1 MLVAGVALLSF
12 LLSALL
18 TPAVRRLARVRRWY
32 DIPDARKIHTGL
44 IPRLGGVAMFAAA
57 GVAVLVA
64 LIVLPTLGFE
74 SPIEPRTAL
83 FILAGL
89 VLVTGA
95 GAIDDVINLRAR
107 TKFLFQVGA
116 ALLIAIG
123 GIQIDSI
130 TLPYLGKVHFGVL
143 AVPITVLWI
152 VGLTNAV
159 NFIDGMDGLAGGIAA
174 FAATGMA
181 VIALLQ
187 GQLVAAAMAF
197 ILLGALG
204 GFLIYNLPPASIFM
218 GDSGSH
224 LLGFSLAIL
233 PLLGISKAASLGTL
247 LVPLT
252 LLLIPVLDIAA
263 AIVRRTRARQP
274 FWKPDRDHIHHKLLD
289 LGLSDRK
296 ILVAVYS
303 VCTYLAVVA
312 VTAVILPRETEL
324 FLVLV
329 VWAGILVAYGVLAYL
344 RKQRA
349 SARAARRTADGSSDR
364 VAGSQ
369 RS

>member
-12 LLSALL
+12 ALSALL
-18 TPAVRRLARVRRWY
+18 TPAMRQLARIRRWY

-44 IPRLGGVAMFAAA
+44 IPRLGGVAMFAATS
-57 GVAVLVA
+57 VAVLVA
-64 LIVLPTLGFE
+64 LIVLPALGVE
-74 SPIEPRTAL
+74 APITPRTAL
-83 FILAGL
+83 FVLAGL
-89 VLVTGA
+89 VLVTAA
-95 GAIDDVINLRAR
+95 GAVDDVNTLRAR
-107 TKFLFQVGA
+107 TKFLFQVVA
-116 ALLIAIG
+116 ALLIALG
-123 GIQIDSI
+123 GIQIDSVA
-130 TLPYLGKVHFGVL
+130 LPYVGRVHFGVL

-181 VIALLQ
+181 IIALLQ
-187 GQLVAAAMAF
+187 GQLIAAAVASA
-197 ILLGALG
+197 LLGALG

-233 PLLGISKAASLGTL
+233 PLLGISRSASLGTL

-263 AIVRRTRARQP
+263 AIVRRTAAGQP

-303 VCTYLAVVA
+303 VCTYLAVVSVA
-312 VTAVILPRETEL
+312 TVILPRETEL

-329 VWAGILVAYGVLAYL
+329 VWAGILVAYAVLAYL

-349 SARAARRTADGSSDR
+349 TARTLKRDADSDEEIANLR
-364 VAGSQ
+364 G
-369 RS
+369 

>member
-1 MLVAGVALLSF
+1 MIGASGIAVMAALLVLPALGVAAPITLHEAMFVVAGIA
-12 LLSALL
+12 
-18 TPAVRRLARVRRWY
+18 
-32 DIPDARKIHTGL
+32 
-44 IPRLGGVAMFAAA
+44 
-57 GVAVLVA
+57 
-64 LIVLPTLGFE
+64 
-74 SPIEPRTAL
+74 
-83 FILAGL
+83 
-89 VLVTGA
+89 LVTGA
-95 GAIDDVINLRAR
+95 GAVDDVINLRAR
-107 TKFLFQVGA
+107 TKFLFQVAA

-123 GIQIDSI
+123 GIQIDSVS
-130 TLPYLGKVHFGVL
+130 LPYIGRIHLGVL
-143 AVPITVLWI
+143 AVPITVLWF

-187 GQLVAAAMAF
+187 GQLVTAVIALA
-197 ILLGALG
+197 LLGALA
-204 GFLIYNLPPASIFM
+204 GFLTYNLPPASIFM

-224 LLGFSLAIL
+224 FLGFTLALL
-233 PLLGISKAASLGTL
+233 PLLGISRAASLGTL
-247 LVPLT
+247 LVPVT
-252 LLLIPVLDIAA
+252 LLLIPVLDVAA
-263 AIVRRTRARQP
+263 AIVRRTRARKP

-303 VCTYLAVVA
+303 VCAYLAA
-312 VTAVILPRETEL
+312 VSITAVILPREMEL

-329 VWAGILVAYGVLAYL
+329 VWAGILVAYGVLTYL

-349 SARAARRTADGSSDR
+349 NAQAMAQRREVNESNSL
-364 VAGSQ
+364 AGGR

>member
-1 MLVAGVALLSF
+1 MLVAAAALLSF
-12 LLSALL
+12 LLSVVL

-32 DIPDARKIHTGL
+32 DIPDARRIHTGL
-44 IPRLGGVAMFAAA
+44 IPRLGGVAMFAAS
-57 GVAVLVA
+57 GLTVVVA
-64 LIVLPTLGFE
+64 LLVLPAFGVE
-74 SPIEPRTAL
+74 APITPRAAL
-83 FILAGL
+83 FALAGL

-95 GAIDDVINLRAR
+95 GAVDDVINLRAR
-107 TKFLFQVGA
+107 TKFLFQVVA
-116 ALLIAIG
+116 ALLVALG

-130 TLPYLGKVHFGVL
+130 ALPYIGRVDFGVF
-143 AVPITVLWI
+143 AVPITVLWF

-187 GQLVAAAMAF
+187 SQLLAAAVAF
-197 ILLGALG
+197 ALLGALA
-204 GFLIYNLPPASIFM
+204 GFLVYNLPPASIFM

-224 LLGFSLAIL
+224 FLGFTLALL
-233 PLLGISKAASLGTL
+233 PLLGISRAASLGTL
-247 LVPLT
+247 LVPVT
-252 LLLIPVLDIAA
+252 LLLIPVLDVAA
-263 AIVRRTRARQP
+263 AIVRRTRAGKP

-296 ILVAVYS
+296 ILVAVYG
-303 VCTYLAVVA
+303 VCTYLAVVS
-312 VTAVILPRETEL
+312 VTAVILPSETEL

-329 VWAGILVAYGVLAYL
+329 VWAGILVAYGVLSYL

-349 SARAARRTADGSSDR
+349 SVRANRRAAR
-364 VAGSQ
+364 AGDSIAGG
-369 RS
+369 RSG